1 MELEPKQIDKKPRDL
16 TYKQRRFVDE
26 FVRNNGNATLA
37 AKAAGYKYPHA
48 RGPENVEKSTV
59 KSAIQQLMDKKGI
72 TWGKVAD
79 KLAEGMEAKKVISA
93 NITYGDADEKT
104 NDFIEVPD
112 YATQHKFMDSA
123 IKIREKLDG
132 LEKKDEEAAKSLTE
146 MIVIRSLEQGPSGET
161 KAQEIEISREV
172 KTENTVNL
180 EDL

>member
-1 MELEPKQIDKKPRDL
+1 MELEGRPIDQKPRDL

-26 FVRNNGNATLA
+26 FIKNNGNATLA

-48 RGPENVEKSTV
+48 RGPENVEKSTI
-59 KSAIQQLMDKKGI
+59 KSAIQAVMDKKGI
-72 TWGKVAD
+72 TWGRIAD
-79 KLAEGMEAKKVISA
+79 KLSEGLDAKKVVSA
-93 NITYGDADEKT
+93 IITGKDADSRT
-104 NDFIEVPD
+104 DDFIEVPD

>member
-1 MELEPKQIDKKPRDL
+1 MELEGRPIDQKQRDL

-26 FVRNNGNATLA
+26 FVRNNGNSTLA
-37 AKAAGYKYPHA
+37 AKAAGYKQATHSGA
-48 RGPENVEKSTV
+48 ENVTKDNV
-59 KSAIQQLMDKKGI
+59 KGAIRQLMDKKGI
-72 TWGKVAD
+72 TWGRIAD
-79 KLAEGMEAKKVISA
+79 KLSEGLDAKKVVSA
-93 NITYGDADEKT
+93 IITGKDADSRT
-104 NDFIEVPD
+104 DDFIEVPD

-146 MIVIRSLEQGPSGET
+146 MIVIRSLEQGPEGT
-161 KAQEIEISREV
+161 KAKEIEISREV

>member
-1 MELEPKQIDKKPRDL
+1 MELEGRPIDQKPRDL

-37 AKAAGYKYPHA
+37 AKAAGYKYPKS
-48 RGPENVEKSTV
+48 RGPENVEKSSV
-59 KSAIQQLMDKKGI
+59 KAAIQQLMDKKGI
-72 TWGKVAD
+72 TWGRIAD
-79 KLAEGMEAKKVISA
+79 KLSEGLDAKKVVSA
-93 NITYGDADEKT
+93 IITGKDADSRT
-104 NDFIEVPD
+104 DDFIEVPD

-146 MIVIRSLEQGPSGET
+146 MIVIRSLEQGPEGT
-161 KAQEIEISREV
+161 KAKEIEISREV
-172 KTENTVNL
+172 KTENTVSL